1 MQTTGSS
8 PTDTHARGMQTAFDV
23 LVDPNRRLI
32 LAELRL
38 GVRSTGQLAAHLGLS
53 QPGTSRHLR
62 TLREA
67 GFVTV
72 EPRAQQRMYSLASTA
87 FDDLDDWLQGC
98 RPAAAARSDQPVESA
113 SLRAEADADPSD
125 LQSTPRLSAGR
136 SAPSGPAKS
145 PKPPKS
151 PKSHKKFAKSKAGK
165 SRKSAQSGGSR
176 KS

>member
-1 MQTTGSS
+1 
-8 PTDTHARGMQTAFDV
+8 MQTAFDV

-72 EPRAQQRMYSLASTA
+72 EPRAQQRIYSLASTA
-87 FDDLDDWLQGC
+87 FDELDAWLQGY
-98 RPAAAARSDQPVESA
+98 RRAATGESDPLADSVLTTVAAG
-113 SLRAEADADPSD
+113 ADPSD
-125 LQSTPRLSAGR
+125 AQAASR
-136 SAPSGPAKS
+136 PSGVPSASPRRAKS
-145 PKPPKS
+145 PKS
-151 PKSHKKFAKSKAGK
+151 PKPHKKSAKSKAGK
-165 SRKSAQSGGSR
+165 LRKRAKSGGAR
-176 KS
+176 KP

>member
-8 PTDTHARGMQTAFDV
+8 PTDTHAGGMQTAFDV
-23 LVDPNRRLI
+23 LVDPNRRVI

-38 GVRSTGQLAAHLGLS
+38 GERSTGQLAAHLGLS

-72 EPRAQQRMYSLASTA
+72 EPRAQQRIYSLASTA
-87 FDDLDDWLQGC
+87 FDELDAWLQGYHP
-98 RPAAAARSDQPVESA
+98 PAPARSDQPVESA
-113 SLRAEADADPSD
+113 SMRAEADADPSD
-125 LQSTPRLSAGR
+125 LRATSRLSAAR
-136 SAPSGPAKS
+136 SAPSGPATS
-145 PKPPKS
+145 PKF
-151 PKSHKKFAKSKAGK
+151 PKSHKKSAKSKAGK

>member
-1 MQTTGSS
+1 
-8 PTDTHARGMQTAFDV
+8 MQTAFDV

-72 EPRAQQRMYSLASTA
+72 EPRAQQRIYSLASTG
-87 FDDLDDWLQGC
+87 FDELDAWLQGY
-98 RPAAAARSDQPVESA
+98 RRVPAAPSDQPVESA
-113 SLRAEADADPSD
+113 SMWAEADADPSD
-125 LQSTPRLSAGR
+125 LQATSRLSAGR
-136 SAPSGPAKS
+136 SAPAGPVKS
-145 PKPPKS
+145 SKAPKS
-151 PKSHKKFAKSKAGK
+151 PKSHKKSAKSKAGK
-165 SRKSAQSGGSR
+165 LRKPAKSGGAR
-176 KS
+176 KP